1 MAVEE
6 RNVSA
11 FDRLFRDD
19 DMYWN
24 PRRTRSYN
32 SLYNFIVGMRGAGKT
47 FGALADCSDRFDKGK
62 GKFIYLRRYS
72 TELDGLTNGPMP
84 ALFSKVQSM
93 IPEHKWECKNNM
105 FYMDDE
111 HCGWAVPLST
121 SNIMKSFDF
130 MGVSTIIFDEFIIDN
145 RGVYH
150 YIKKEVNLFN
160 TFYQTVVR
168 DMSKFVPVFFL
179 SNAVSI
185 SNPYFDFYHLDKPA
199 DGQRIRR
206 FGANK
211 GILVENVVPP
221 RNAEKVRNSAWFDI
235 NAGSEYAEY
244 AVDNQWLLDNE
255 DFVEKKPYTVQ
266 YDSTLRYNGHDI
278 GVWIEPSNWVYY
290 ISNDVEANFPR
301 YFAVTADDHKPNVLL
316 LQAAKK
322 LPVIHAL
329 KTAYEAGAVRYETMK
344 LKNEFKDIMRL
355 CRGYQ

>member
-1 MAVEE
+1 
-6 RNVSA
+6 
-11 FDRLFRDD
+11 
-19 DMYWN
+19 MYWN

-150 YIKKEVNLFN
+150 YIKNEVNLFN

-329 KTAYEAGAVRYETMK
+329 KTAYEAGAVRYESMK